1 MRSRETPLES
11 FLLNPQ
17 SSEVSGR
24 PWSNE
29 VYICFFISQKAPLLT
44 GTLLSILGRIW
55 SEEMQTIIRITLS
68 LSPRN
73 LMWLYKMKHTL
84 KPDYDK
90 NEMIAVPGVC
100 GCSQVRCPV
109 GSSG

>member
-29 VYICFFISQKAPLLT
+29 VYICFFISQKAPLPLT
-44 GTLLSILGRIW
+44 YIRIW

-68 LSPRN
+68 PFPRN
-73 LMWLYKMKHTL
+73 LMWLYIK
-84 KPDYDK
+84 
-90 NEMIAVPGVC
+90 
-100 GCSQVRCPV
+100 
-109 GSSG
+109 